1 MLIRSLDTLE
11 NMFLGQGILLQQ
23 ALQHVPGPLFNSLAA
38 NETLATRSDQIK
50 QAFLCSTS
58 SRGEAGTPVK
68 QNVELSKSSHSS
80 QSVCERRERHVSNLH
95 VEDVQV
101 ALPPPDMIE
110 ILLDLYFQILH
121 PWTPILHQASFR
133 KRVQN
138 PQRSDGVVLILNAV
152 VAVTAR
158 FSNYSGLDDPRQY
171 AEQCRQN
178 VILRSMETSSFETV
192 QALLLIAVDMVCP
205 PTLGPP

>member
-1 MLIRSLDTLE
+1 MCSLDTLE
-11 NMFLGQGILLQQ
+11 NMFLGQGMLLQQ
-23 ALQHVPGPLFNSLAA
+23 ALQHIPGPLYNSLAV
-38 NETLATRSDQIK
+38 NESLATRSDQIK
-50 QAFLCSTS
+50 QAFLCSTRS
-58 SRGEAGTPVK
+58 AGETGTPGK
-68 QNVELSKSSHSS
+68 QNDELPNLSHST
-80 QSVCERRERHVSNLH
+80 QNVYERRERYMSSSH
-95 VEDVQV
+95 VEDAQV
-101 ALPPPDMIE
+101 ALPPPDIIE

-138 PQRSDGVVLILNAV
+138 PQRSDGVVLILNAI

-205 PTLGPP
+205 PALSTP